1 MSLKSYLNQVNIE
14 KLYQHLLY
22 IEGVKHPLDNP
33 ELLDEVG
40 NYLRWIMDN
49 LGLETKEHVFR
60 VDGFDFNFR
69 NIEGLIDN
77 GSEKEI
83 LVTSH
88 YDTMNVSPGVNDNG
102 SGVAGMLE
110 IARLLANTNLKYN
123 IRFIG
128 FTLEECHP
136 TRERT
141 FRKLM
146 IDSKLIDEELRF
158 TSYHTIKLLNKI
170 DELRE
175 EAIIQGKSITEA
187 WQFAYSSVKNEATK
201 KELRYVESLMKHY
214 ANITRNNWIGKTIC
228 VGSSAWVK
236 DNKKSLN
243 KIAGVINLE
252 EIGYSTENKY
262 TQKYP
267 SGIDP
272 QKYPS
277 YKVNLSEMKGN
288 FVGIFADKNSN
299 TLAEIFS
306 QQCQLESIDLPFH
319 NLEVAMDF
327 EEISLKVIDLLRS
340 DHAPFWREGI
350 PAIAITDTF
359 EFRYPYYHTEADT
372 IDNINFDFMK
382 KICQATIATL
392 FNLL

>member
-1 MSLKSYLNQVNIE
+1 MSIKTILDQVDIE
-14 KLYQHLLY
+14 NLYQHLLY

-33 ELLDEVG
+33 ELLDEVA
-40 NYLRWIMDN
+40 NYLRWEMEEF
-49 LGLETKEHVFR
+49 GLETKEHVFR
-60 VDGFDFNFR
+60 VDGFDFDFR

-77 GSEKEI
+77 GSESEI

-110 IARLLANTNLKYN
+110 IARILSNAKIKSN

-136 TRERT
+136 TRERI

-146 IDSKLIDEELRF
+146 MDSKLIDEELRF
-158 TSYHTIKLLNKI
+158 TSYHTIKLLDKI

-175 EAIIQGKSITEA
+175 EAIIQGKSITES
-187 WQFAYSSVKNEATK
+187 WQFAYDIVKNDATK
-201 KELRYVESLMKHY
+201 KELQYIESLKKHY
-214 ANITRNNWIGKTIC
+214 ANITRMNWIGKTIC
-228 VGSSAWVK
+228 VGSTSWVK
-236 DNKKSLN
+236 AHRKSLD

-252 EIGYSTENKY
+252 EIGYSTEKKFSQN
-262 TQKYP
+262 YP

-272 QKYPS
+272 KNYSS
-277 YKVNLSEMKGN
+277 YKINLEEMKGN
-288 FVGIFADKNSN
+288 FVGIFADKNSSAL
-299 TLAEIFS
+299 TQTFCK
-306 QQCQLESIDLPFH
+306 QCQDECIDLPYH
-319 NLEVAMDF
+319 NLEVAMNF
-327 EEISLKVIDLLRS
+327 EEISLKIIDLLRS

-350 PAIAITDTF
+350 PAITVTDTF
-359 EFRYPYYHTEADT
+359 EFRYPYYHTEAD
-372 IDNINFDFMK
+372 IMDNLNFNFMK

-392 FNLL
+392 LNLP